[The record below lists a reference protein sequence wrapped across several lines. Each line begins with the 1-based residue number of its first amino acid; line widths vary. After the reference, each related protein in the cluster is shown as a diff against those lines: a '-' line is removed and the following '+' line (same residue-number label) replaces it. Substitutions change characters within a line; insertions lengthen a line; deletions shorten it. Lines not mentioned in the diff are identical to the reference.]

1 MLSCLFIAGSE
12 RLVFMSG
19 ISMYGLFKIDQCKE
33 TIATQTVKVSL
44 LICDMKVPVGKTLEK
59 IRLGSR
65 FFKYI
70 RI

>member
-1 MLSCLFIAGSE
+1 
-12 RLVFMSG
+12 
-19 ISMYGLFKIDQCKE
+19 MYGLFKIDQCKE